1 MAAGARARG
10 DRPPEDAT
18 VRPYRKAGATATLKV
33 PGQWPELEYGSE
45 EVPMGR
51 RVRDVMTPEVVTV
64 GEQASFKEI
73 AATMAE
79 RRVSALPVLDD
90 EGRVAG
96 IVSEADLLLKEEFP
110 EGSTSR
116 RLFQGRR
123 RRLERAKAAGATAA
137 ELMTAPAVTV
147 GPDASVAEAA
157 RLLHRHQIKRMP
169 VVDPAGPLLGIV
181 SRADLLKVFL
191 RGDDEIAREV
201 RQDVLLRAMWVDPD
215 SVTVHV
221 RDGVVTLTGQLE
233 RRSLIPI
240 VVSLVHALDGVVDV
254 VDRLSFEVDDS
265 PIMVPSDLLFD
276 RAPGVRGRI

>member
-1 MAAGARARG
+1 M
-10 DRPPEDAT
+10 
-18 VRPYRKAGATATLKV
+18 LKV
-33 PGQWPELEYGSE
+33 TGPAGRDYGSE

-51 RVRDVMTPEVVTV
+51 RVRDVMTRDVVTV
-64 GEQASFKEI
+64 DEQAPFKEI

-110 EGSTSR
+110 EGPAGG

-123 RRLERAKAAGATAA
+123 QRQERAKAAGDTAV
-137 ELMTAPAVTV
+137 ELMTAPAITV
-147 GPDASVAEAA
+147 GPDATVAEAA
-157 RLLHRHQIKRMP
+157 RLLHRHGIKRLP

-191 RGDDEIAREV
+191 RSDAEIAQEV
-201 RQDVLLRAMWVDPD
+201 RQGVLVRAMWVNPD
-215 SVTVHV
+215 TVTVTV
-221 RDGVVTLTGQLE
+221 RHGIVTLSGQLE

-240 VVSLVHALDGVVDV
+240 TVSLVHGLDGVVDV
-254 VDRLSFEVDDS
+254 VDRLTFEVDDS
-265 PIMVPSDLLFD
+265 PIMVPSDLMID
-276 RAPGVRGRI
+276 RAPGVLRRI

>member
-1 MAAGARARG
+1 
-10 DRPPEDAT
+10 
-18 VRPYRKAGATATLKV
+18 
-33 PGQWPELEYGSE
+33 
-45 EVPMGR
+45 MGR

-64 GEQASFKEI
+64 GEHAAFKEI
-73 AATMAE
+73 AATVAE
-79 RRVSALPVLDD
+79 HRVSALPVLDD
-90 EGRVAG
+90 QGRVAG

-110 EGSTSR
+110 EGPANR
-116 RLFQGRR
+116 HLFRGRR
-123 RRLERAKAAGATAA
+123 RRMERAKAAGATAA

-157 RLLHRHQIKRMP
+157 RLLHRHRIKRLP

-191 RGDDEIAREV
+191 RGDAEIAREV
-201 RQDVLLRAMWVDPD
+201 RQEVLLRAMWVDPD
-215 SVTVHV
+215 TVTVHV

-240 VVSLVHALDGVVDV
+240 AVSLVHGLDGVVDV
-254 VDRLSFEVDDS
+254 ADRLSFDVDDS

-276 RAPGVRGRI
+276 RASAVRRRI

>member
-1 MAAGARARG
+1 
-10 DRPPEDAT
+10 
-18 VRPYRKAGATATLKV
+18 
-33 PGQWPELEYGSE
+33 
-45 EVPMGR
+45 
-51 RVRDVMTPEVVTV
+51 MTREVVTV
-64 GEQASFKEI
+64 GERTPFKQI

-110 EGSTSR
+110 DGPAGGH
-116 RLFQGRR
+116 LFQGRR
-123 RRLERAKAAGATAA
+123 QRMERAKAAGDTAA

-147 GPDASVAEAA
+147 GPDATVAEAA
-157 RLLHRHQIKRMP
+157 RLLHRHGIKRMP

-181 SRADLLKVFL
+181 SRNDLLKVFL
-191 RGDDEIAREV
+191 RSDAEIAQEV
-201 RQDVLLRAMWVDPD
+201 RQEVLVRAMWVNPD
-215 SVTVHV
+215 TVTIKV

-240 VVSLVHALDGVVDV
+240 TVNLVHGLDGVVDV

-265 PIMVPSDLLFD
+265 PIMVPSDLLID
-276 RAPGVRGRI
+276 RAPGVRRRI

>member
-1 MAAGARARG
+1 
-10 DRPPEDAT
+10 
-18 VRPYRKAGATATLKV
+18 
-33 PGQWPELEYGSE
+33 
-45 EVPMGR
+45 MGR

-64 GEQASFKEI
+64 GELASFKEI

-79 RRVSALPVLDD
+79 HRVSALPVLNAQ
-90 EGRVAG
+90 GRVAG

-110 EGSTSR
+110 EGPAGG

-123 RRLERAKAAGATAA
+123 QRMERAKAAGATAA

-147 GPDASVAEAA
+147 GPDTSVAEAA
-157 RLLHRHQIKRMP
+157 RLLHRHGVKRLP

-191 RGDDEIAREV
+191 RSDAEIALEV
-201 RQDVLLRAMWVDPD
+201 RQDVLVRAMWVDPE
-215 SVTVHV
+215 TVVVKV

-240 VVSLVHALDGVVDV
+240 TVGLVQSLDGVVDV
-254 VDRLSFEVDDS
+254 VDRLSFEVDDT
-265 PIMVPSDLLFD
+265 PIMVPSDLLID
-276 RAPGVRGRI
+276 RAPGVRRRI